1 MVGRAALGLWGLG
14 ILVVGASLMAGHL
27 VSLPAPKVT
36 DSRLRSSLGA
46 GPGVVQGRWS
56 AHHVLYQSCGCSQ
69 RVLAHLLERRARP
82 DLVETVVYVRD
93 PSSSDVTERDSVS
106 AKVRLVGFGFEASTP
121 AELESRYAV
130 ESAPFLLVGD
140 GSGGVRYAGGYTER
154 SGSKQIED
162 IAIIDGLKAGRK
174 MAALPVF
181 GCAVSSRVQEAIDP
195 LGLKYRRGSSL

>member
-1 MVGRAALGLWGLG
+1 
-14 ILVVGASLMAGHL
+14 MAGHL
-27 VSLPAPKVT
+27 VSLPVPKVT

-46 GPGVVQGRWS
+46 GPDVVQGRWS

-93 PSSSDVTERDSVS
+93 PSSSDVAERDEVS
-106 AKVRLVGFGFEASTP
+106 AKVRVAGFGFEASTP

-174 MAALPVF
+174 MGPLPVF

-195 LGLKYRRGSSL
+195 LRLKYKRARSL